1 MATILIVD
9 DEFAIVEMLT
19 AVLEEE
25 GYQVISAQNG
35 LEGLTRLKKVQPAM
49 VLCDQMMP
57 ILTGLEMCQKMH
69 ADQRYASIPFVLMSA
84 VQPPEARDDCM
95 LAAFLKKPFNL
106 DTVLQLVGQV
116 IRPDAC

>member
-35 LEGLTRLKKVQPAM
+35 MEGLTCLKKVQPAM
-49 VLCDQMMP
+49 VLCDLMMP
-57 ILTGLEMCQKMH
+57 ITTVVN
-69 ADQRYASIPFVLMSA
+69 VLY
-84 VQPPEARDDCM
+84 
-95 LAAFLKKPFNL
+95 
-106 DTVLQLVGQV
+106 
-116 IRPDAC
+116 